1 MKKYF
6 TYREST
12 ISNGWVISPIYSE
25 FFNEDL
31 NKTVKGSF
39 NLLACRISG
48 LSWTEW
54 LQYCKQNGA
63 TLYGK
68 NSKYPVAVWKEQNKS
83 FIDEL
88 NQRANILAGLVN
100 FKELH
105 L

>member
-6 TYREST
+6 VYREST
-12 ISNGWVISPIYSE
+12 INDGWVISPVYNE
-25 FFNEDL
+25 FFDEDL
-31 NKTVKGSF
+31 NKIVKGSF

-48 LSWTEW
+48 LSWPEW
-54 LQYCKQNGA
+54 LRYCRQNGA

-83 FIDEL
+83 FLDDL
-88 NQRANILAGLVN
+88 NQRANILAGLID
-100 FKELH
+100 FKKLR